1 MSTPIFYLVLIIF
14 TQLFT
19 NVLSSKHLTKLE
31 DQTHMP
37 YASYLSYKKIQPV
50 QVPAYILPHSHELKD
65 ERYPYY
71 QKYDNEDLH
80 YNVRLLALNS
90 EDDQDQHSKH
100 EGQIKEKE
108 LQQKLASHGHAKGNL
123 DDQNL
128 MNFEGMIPYYQS
140 LLGPAIRIKR
150 QSNNVSLSK
159 GEKES
164 GSDSSVLNQK
174 QLDLL
179 QDCFPNQP
187 DVLRDNAASFVPLI
201 RVKRISF
208 TEK

>member
-1 MSTPIFYLVLIIF
+1 MMSTPIFYLVLIIF

-19 NVLSSKHLTKLE
+19 NILSSKHLTKLE
-31 DQTHMP
+31 EQTYIP

-50 QVPAYILPHSHELKD
+50 QVPAYISPHSHELKD
-65 ERYPYY
+65 EQYPYY
-71 QKYDNEDLH
+71 QKYDSEDLH
-80 YNVRLLALNS
+80 YNVRLLALSS
-90 EDDQDQHSKH
+90 EDDQHSKH

-108 LQQKLASHGHAKGNL
+108 LQQKLASHDHDKGNL
-123 DDQNL
+123 DEQNL

-164 GSDSSVLNQK
+164 GCDSSVVNQK
-174 QLDLL
+174 HVDLL
-179 QDCFPNQP
+179 QESFPNQP